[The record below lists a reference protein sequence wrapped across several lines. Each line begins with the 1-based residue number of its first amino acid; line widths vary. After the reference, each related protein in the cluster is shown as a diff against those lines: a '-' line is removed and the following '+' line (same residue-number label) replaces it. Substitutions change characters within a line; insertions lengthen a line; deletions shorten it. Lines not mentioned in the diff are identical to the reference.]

1 MAHFQDNNSDNS
13 SNSDNESQEEQ
24 KRVDNRRMLANELF
38 DSSSDEDVKRVVL
51 SEKDKRY
58 MKLKETIA
66 NLKQNVERQNFANV
80 DDLFDTLLKDY
91 EKSKK
96 IIDENGIPSFFIR
109 AIYRLED
116 KIKNFT
122 TEEKKKLSQ
131 ANSKAMNAI
140 HRKIT
145 KIQSDIKE
153 GLKKF
158 AENPTVTT
166 DEGSGE
172 EKTDS
177 DFKSDSSNDSI
188 HPLESNDP
196 MVRRQFWLLKKKKD
210 SESEDEE
217 KGNKDDDKEI
227 NPKVQKVHEF
237 KVAEVETERQIQID
251 LTYEGRTNILNEFVA
266 KRTQKD
272 FDQKYCYQV
281 LKAYLLH
288 YLNQEDQAPHV
299 EIITELI
306 MILIPITVDYSQK
319 LWSTLHS
326 SPSCMSR
333 DMWLETY
340 TNIQELLKI
349 LQKPENRTKQY
360 QHYNKQD
367 DNKFYSQQK
376 ISESIS
382 TFFNTVVTELNKA
395 FYSTETQSEEQY
407 NRIQD
412 LYDLLRLSEKVQH
425 FYYELLNENVQ
436 DFNEQLN
443 KIKKDVQLN
452 EKVQHFYEQLNTTA
466 LTAKETKSELQQQ
479 KRIQDLDNLLR
490 LCENLQQLNLNDQ
503 QNEKLQN
510 FYQQLNEKIQFF
522 HRQIKQNISITTRI
536 AFLRL
541 ENMYYIHDS
550 ILAKVR
556 ESDKQIYENGSY
568 FDKQQDTESIIHYL
582 ATLIYKYDQSNT
594 TKAILYHIYHH
605 AIHDRTQVARDYLL
619 MSKITDNVN
628 NIDSTL
634 QIFYN
639 RVLAQLGLAYFR
651 QGNFTEAFIF
661 LNDLCSY
668 STKIKELIGQSHLR
682 YSSQSDKRKVLPQH
696 QHINV
701 EMIEIVNF
709 ICSMLIEAPIMV
721 QETHS
726 KNVQARNYRRLLDSY
741 SKSHYISPPEQNRD
755 LIYYATKELQKG
767 SWKACYDYLTKMTVW
782 RYMTNLQQTLEN
794 LMLRIKEQS
803 FKSYLFQFKNTFDN
817 LNLNNLVEKFQLDA
831 QSIKSTTF
839 KMVSAQEINAR
850 IHTIE
855 NQLYIIFEHSDRT
868 SLQGLSN
875 KLIETVNQSQIH
887 NQRILDKKI
896 GTIESQQQSEDQ
908 NENAQKQ
915 QQKADGKITKKKLNL
930 VTNKAR
936 PNKRKY

>member
-1 MAHFQDNNSDNS
+1 MAHFQDSSDNS

-24 KRVDNRRMLANELF
+24 KGVDNRRMLANELF
-38 DSSSDEDVKRVVL
+38 DSDSDEDIKRVVL

-66 NLKQNVERQNFANV
+66 NLKQNMERQNFANV

-96 IIDENGIPSFFIR
+96 IIDEHGIPSFFIR

-158 AENPTVTT
+158 AENPTATT

-172 EKTDS
+172 DKTDS
-177 DFKSDSSNDSI
+177 DFKSDSSSDSI

-210 SESEDEE
+210 TDSDDE
-217 KGNKDDDKEI
+217 DKEKEKDEKEVK
-227 NPKVQKVHEF
+227 PKVQRIHEF
-237 KVAEVETERQIQID
+237 KVAEVETEKQVQID
-251 LTYEGRTNILNEFVA
+251 LTYEGRTNTLTEFVA

-281 LKAYLLH
+281 LKAYLQH

-340 TNIQELLKI
+340 TNIQALLKL
-349 LQKPENRTKQY
+349 LQKPENRTKQF

-367 DNKFYSQQK
+367 DNKFYSSQK
-376 ISESIS
+376 INESIS

-436 DFNEQLN
+436 EFNEQLN
-443 KIKKDVQLN
+443 KIKKDVQLI
-452 EKVQHFYEQLNTTA
+452 EKVQSFYEQLNTTA
-466 LTAKETKSELQQQ
+466 VTTKETKSELQQQ
-479 KRIQDLDNLLR
+479 KRMQDFESLLR
-490 LCENLQQLNLNDQ
+490 SCENLQQLNLNDQ

-510 FYQQLNEKIQFF
+510 FYQQLNEKVQFF

-550 ILAKVR
+550 ILSKVR

-568 FDKQQDTESIIHYL
+568 FNKQQDTESIIHYL
-582 ATLIYKYDQSNT
+582 ATLVYKYDQSNT

-605 AIHDRTQVARDYLL
+605 AIHGRTQVARDYLL

-639 RVLAQLGLAYFR
+639 RVLVQLGLAYFR
-651 QGNFTEAFIF
+651 QGNFTEAFTF
-661 LNDLCSY
+661 LNDLCSQ
-668 STKIKELIGQSHLR
+668 SGKIKELIGQSHLR

-755 LIYYATKELQKG
+755 LIFYATKELQKG
-767 SWKACYDYLTKMTVW
+767 SWKACYDYLVKMTIW
-782 RYMTNLQQTLEN
+782 RYMTGLEQTLDN

-817 LNLNNLVEKFQLDA
+817 LSLNNLVEKFQLDA

-839 KMVSAQEINAR
+839 KMVSAQEIGAR

-875 KLIETVNQSQIH
+875 KLIETVNQSQMH

-908 NENAQKQ
+908 NENTQKQ

-930 VTNKAR
+930 GANKAR